1 MECEFGSRTQAYKNG
16 LKFIIDPDD
25 YDKFVKGYRFKMHDK
40 GGYVRY
46 SSTKDDLHNKF
57 LHRVMMGEPTGMQVD
72 HKNVNP
78 LDNRREN
85 LRVATNQQN
94 KYNTNKYKT
103 NTSGFKGVLFNKQN
117 QNFRATISIDGK
129 TKHLGC
135 FATAEGAHECYK
147 RAAIQHHGEF
157 ARF

>member
-16 LKFIIDPDD
+16 LKFIIDEGD
-25 YDKFVKGYRFKMHDK
+25 YDEFVKGYRFSLHHD
-40 GGYVRY
+40 GYVIY
-46 SSTKDDLHNKF
+46 SSRKDGLQCK
-57 LHRVMMGEPTGMQVD
+57 LLSRIIMGEPEGLEID

-85 LRVATNQQN
+85 LRVCTHQQN
-94 KYNTNKYKT
+94 CKNKNKNSNNTA
-103 NTSGFKGVLFNKQN
+103 GFKGVSFHKKN
-117 QNFRATISIDGK
+117 QKFRATISIDGK